1 MEAPVTRNSN
11 GDAESP
17 WSARETELL
26 AVTLELLQEHGYDRL
41 TVDAVATTARASKAT
56 IYRRWPTKAEL
67 VLAAFVE
74 GTRQVAV
81 DPDTGTL
88 RDDLLQLGEQI
99 SAHVSTHASTMRD
112 ADTLRVE
119 TNSEERM
126 DRVLATLMR
135 LDPTM
140 RVVDDS
146 RRPIRDSR
154 EAAALAAQLPARET
168 ALDPN
173 VPEVAAMLDEFVR
186 EYEAKWLDEPIPALD
201 GHTPREAADDPT
213 RRSDL
218 IKLLDSFPAGDDMP
232 GRMSAKRLRS
242 ALGLD

>member
-99 SAHVSTHASTMRD
+99 SAHVSTHVSTIRAVLVEISRSAELD
-112 ADTLRVE
+112 AMMQEQFLDQKKAL
-119 TNSEERM
+119 M
-126 DRVLATLMR
+126 ARVLKQAVNRGEIDASAINEDLWDVLPGYLIYRSVLTGRAPCPRTIEDL
-135 LDPTM
+135 
-140 RVVDDS
+140 VDNLLIPGLT
-146 RRPIRDSR
+146 RH
-154 EAAALAAQLPARET
+154 
-168 ALDPN
+168 N
-173 VPEVAAMLDEFVR
+173 V
-186 EYEAKWLDEPIPALD
+186 
-201 GHTPREAADDPT
+201 
-213 RRSDL
+213 RS
-218 IKLLDSFPAGDDMP
+218 S
-232 GRMSAKRLRS
+232 
-242 ALGLD
+242 